1 MIKISFIGDIMCE
14 KPLQKCY
21 MKHRG
26 DTFNKVFEK
35 TKSLF
40 SESDYVVGNLETVFA
55 GKERGY
61 TDHIYCFNTPDS
73 FAAALAESGI
83 DMVTT
88 ATNHSLDRGTE
99 GLFRT
104 INVLKHYGIDF
115 TGTNKSENLNRYF
128 IKEINGT
135 RIAFLSYTY
144 GTNTHETNVILS
156 EDERYCL
163 NLIKPQTYRLQKVE
177 GKVSGSLG
185 IIGNVKKKLSS
196 FITAENRMRINKLLH
211 RRYNVSRVDVLYQED
226 KNEIYYD
233 ILERDI
239 KSAKENSDIVIVCSH
254 MGGQF
259 NAEPGEFAK
268 YIAQLCVDYG
278 ADYVIANHPHVV
290 QKHEIIDGS
299 HVCYCLGNYSISPSS
314 VYLLHDLKPEYSV
327 CYHLYLDDNGKT
339 VKCTFSILKIV
350 ETKDGSLTVWPV
362 YDLYKILADN
372 EKNKLISDVQFIQQ
386 RFCGSSVPEI
396 CKEYEIKQQFSK

>member
-1 MIKISFIGDIMCE
+1 MVKISFIGDIMCE

-21 MKHRG
+21 LKRKD

-35 TKSLF
+35 TRSLF
-40 SESDYVVGNLETVFA
+40 AESDYVVGNLETVFA
-55 GKERGY
+55 GKEQGY
-61 TDHIYCFNTPDS
+61 TDHIYRFNTPDS

-104 INVLKHYGIDF
+104 IKVLEHFGTDL
-115 TGTNKSENLNRYF
+115 TGTNKSKKSKRYF
-128 IKEINGT
+128 IKEINGV
-135 RIAFLSYTY
+135 RISFLSYTY

-156 EDERYCL
+156 DDERYCL

-177 GKVSGSLG
+177 GKVSAPSGLAG
-185 IIGNVKKKLSS
+185 GLRKKLSKLV
-196 FITAENRMRINKLLH
+196 TAENRMRINKLLH
-211 RRYNVSRVDVLYQED
+211 RRYNAPRVDVLSQED
-226 KNEIYYD
+226 KDEIYYD
-233 ILERDI
+233 ILERDV
-239 KSAKENSDIVIVCSH
+239 KEAKENSDIVIVCSH

-259 NAEPGEFAK
+259 NAEPGDFAK
-268 YIAQLCVDYG
+268 YIAQLFVHYG
-278 ADYVIANHPHVV
+278 ADLVIANHPHVV
-290 QKHEIIDGS
+290 QKHEIIGGS

-339 VKCTFSILKIV
+339 TKCTFSVLKIV
-350 ETKDGSLTVWPV
+350 EAKDGGLTVWNV
-362 YDLYKILADN
+362 SDLYWTLTDN
-372 EKNKLISDVQFIQQ
+372 ERVKLLSDVQFIQK
-386 RFCGSSVPEI
+386 RFCGCSTAKIS
-396 CKEYEIKQQFSK
+396 KEYEIEQ